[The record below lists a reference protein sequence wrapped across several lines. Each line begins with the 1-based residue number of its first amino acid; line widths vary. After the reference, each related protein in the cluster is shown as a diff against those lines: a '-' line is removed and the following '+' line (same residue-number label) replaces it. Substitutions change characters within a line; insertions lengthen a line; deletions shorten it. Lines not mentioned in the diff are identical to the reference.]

1 VIEGAKGTSRSIP
14 LYKRKTLNMQL
25 KRKGQQ
31 ENIEKQHATAQTI
44 SREICQMGLVV
55 LKGVLGWEKAA

>member
-1 VIEGAKGTSRSIP
+1 
-14 LYKRKTLNMQL
+14 MQL